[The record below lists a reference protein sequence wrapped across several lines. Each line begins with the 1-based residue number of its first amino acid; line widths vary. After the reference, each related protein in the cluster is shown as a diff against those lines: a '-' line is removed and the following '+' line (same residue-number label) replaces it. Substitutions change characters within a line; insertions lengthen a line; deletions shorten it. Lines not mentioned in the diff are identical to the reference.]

1 MTSKERVYAALNHEE
16 ADRVPLD
23 IGAINNTAMHQII
36 EKKIKE
42 RLGLVDHGYMIKSL
56 FQLITVPDP
65 SIVNYFGVDT
75 CSIYLNES
83 TPWKDNGDGTFTD
96 MWGIRQKLNPDGLY
110 YNMASHPL
118 EDVETEEDLDAYH
131 FPELTDYMVEGL
143 AERLEANQDKFCVLE
158 GFREPMFGLPSWLRR
173 NENFYMDLL
182 EDPELCD
189 ALHDRILAFYIRWID
204 FVMEKLGDSAKY
216 LDCIKF
222 ADDMGTQ
229 NSMLMSMSTYRERVK
244 PYQAALYGHVKKKY
258 GKKVL
263 LHSCGAIRPIIDDLI
278 EIGVDALNPVQI
290 SAAGMEPE
298 GLKRDFGDRITFW
311 GGGIDTQHVLPT
323 ASLEE
328 IRESVRHNLSVFKKG
343 GGYVFCQVH
352 NLQGNLDPERV
363 LAMYDAFRENAAY

>member
-1 MTSKERVYAALNHEE
+1 MTSKERVHLAFEHRE

-23 IGAINNTAMHQII
+23 IGAINNTAMHSIL

-42 RLGLVDHGYMIKSL
+42 MLHLEDHGYNVKSR
-56 FQLITVPDP
+56 FQLITIPDP
-65 SIVNYFGVDT
+65 SIVDYFGVDT

-83 TPWKDNGDGTFTD
+83 HPWKDNGDGTFYD
-96 MWGIRQKLNPDGLY
+96 MWGIKQTLNPDGFY

-118 EDVETEEDLDAYH
+118 EDAEEIEDLDDYK

-143 AERLEANQDKFCVLE
+143 AERLEQNKDKFCVLE

-173 NENFYMDLL
+173 NENFYVDLL
-182 EDPELCD
+182 AEPEFCD
-189 ALHDRILAFYIRWID
+189 ELHKRILDFYIRWVD
-204 FVMEKLGDSAKY
+204 FVMERLGDSAKY
-216 LDCIKF
+216 LDCVKF

-229 NSMLMSMSTYRERVK
+229 NSLLMSVETYRERVK
-244 PYQAALYGHVKKKY
+244 PFQAALYGHVKEKY
-258 GKKVL
+258 GKKIL
-263 LHSCGAIRPIIDDLI
+263 LHSCGAIRPLINDLI
-278 EIGVDALNPVQI
+278 EIGVDGLNPVQI

-323 ASLEE
+323 GSIEE
-328 IRESVRHNLSVFKKG
+328 IKEAVAHNVAAFKPN

-352 NLQGNLDPERV
+352 NLQANLDPERV
-363 LAMYDAFRENAAY
+363 LAMYEAFHENCKY